1 LTAPSNLG
9 IVHHVVVEEGGGMD
23 EFHQAPELVM
33 FTAGVAAETRRQ
45 QEKQGSDALAAA
57 IEDVRCNRIDEGDA
71 RGKILVDPV
80 FDSLKFI
87 PIGVPDVRHR
97 MNRGGDRTLWHAAD
111 GRAAEETKSRESQR
125 NPCIGRLDRRITL
138 PLI

>member
-1 LTAPSNLG
+1 MDKFDQAAELMMLPAG
-9 IVHHVVVEEGGGMD
+9 I
-23 EFHQAPELVM
+23 
-33 FTAGVAAETRRQ
+33 AAETRRQ
-45 QEKQGSDALAAA
+45 KEKQGSDALAAA

-80 FDSLKFI
+80 FDPLKLI
-87 PIGVPDVRHR
+87 TIGVPDVCHR
-97 MNRGGDRTLWHAAD
+97 MNRGGDRTLRHAAD

>member
-1 LTAPSNLG
+1 
-9 IVHHVVVEEGGGMD
+9 MD
-23 EFHQAPELVM
+23 EFHQASELVM
-33 FTAGVAAETRRQ
+33 FTACVAAETRRQ
-45 QEKQGSDALAAA
+45 QEKQGSDAFAAA
-57 IEDVRCNRIDEGDA
+57 IEDVRRNRIDEGDA

-80 FDSLKFI
+80 FNPLELI

-125 NPCIGRLDRRITL
+125 NPCIGRLTDDS
-138 PLI
+138 PFH